1 VINGLPL
8 APALPSGRKRVLT
21 PKMQRTLEKGRLALL
36 AFDPGR
42 GPLVTP
48 VLYGVSAHH
57 LWFLVRG
64 NTAKGRALAARPQV
78 GVVVGDPARS
88 VVIRG
93 RATLLS
99 PTSLTPSTSLLSV
112 LLDVPWGA
120 ASWASR
126 NPSQLVGF
134 VRDAESALRASS
146 PKEFTLVSVRPR
158 AALLVADGEVV
169 QERGEWPAEPRYDGT
184 TPHPS
189 GVPALA
195 GVVPDGLE
203 ELPATATSGVLG
215 ILARKG
221 PLAVPAG
228 WDPASGHVILPP
240 GVLPPATP
248 GDGGLPAC
256 LAFHDAVRARPT
268 DQRGVVLRGHLHP
281 DPGPDGG
288 GWRLATERVTFWD
301 GFRTGTQAV

>member
-1 VINGLPL
+1 MINGLPL
-8 APALPSGRKRVLT
+8 APPLPSGRKRVLS
-21 PKMQRTLEKGRLALL
+21 PKMQRTLEKSRLALL

-64 NTAKGRALAARPQV
+64 NTAKGRALAARPKV
-78 GVVVGDPARS
+78 GIVVGDPSRS

-99 PTSLTPSTSLLSV
+99 PTRLTPSTDLLSV

-120 ASWASR
+120 ASWATR
-126 NPSQLVGF
+126 NPSQLAGF

-158 AALLVADGEVV
+158 AALLVADGQVV
-169 QERGEWPAEPRYDGT
+169 QERGDWPAEPRYDDTGAGT
-184 TPHPS
+184 P
-189 GVPALA
+189 GLPALD
-195 GVVPDGLE
+195 GVVPSGLE
-203 ELPATATSGVLG
+203 ELAAGATSGVLG
-215 ILARKG
+215 LAAGRG
-221 PLAVPAG
+221 PLALPVG
-228 WDPASGHVILPP
+228 WDPGSATVTVPP
-240 GVLPPATP
+240 GALAPPTGPHDAV
-248 GDGGLPAC
+248 PAC
-256 LAFHDAVRARPT
+256 IAFHDAVRARPT
-268 DQRGVVLRGHLHP
+268 DQRGVVLRGRLQ
-281 DPGPDGG
+281 PDGDT
-288 GWRLATERVTFWD
+288 WRLATERVTWWD